1 MADAM
6 NTLNGGSVLNF
17 VTPDT
22 TEYENCF
29 NGLYITDTFTAELGL
44 ELKSGN
50 DFNFQL
56 DSCFMKNASYSESG
70 ISGDPVAVPDTDT
83 LPTMAQAYL
92 DTNDCSKIY
101 TVGNNFNPHD
111 GHTILVAACLAYT
124 SGWSN
129 PTTYAVGLK
138 YVFYDVDND
147 QIVTTPTN
155 MDGNYIEGQD
165 LGTYPPYIK
174 VETTYYGTVQA
185 NYEPRLNNFATLT
198 GVHRL
203 SAYNRQALLAGYI
216 YAQSFSTNIPLFDT
230 QSHAESY
237 LRDNTITEGI
247 LNLGAGDPEEEYEKQ
262 KDFWYIKNVWGHNA
276 NSALNYDHFRNY
288 RFTPITEMKIA
299 LLKKRPTASDPATY
313 TLVTDFAYNV
323 KSAGAWNYDDDDYV
337 DAPSFQTG
345 YIHKSISFG
354 SDDYYSVFKFQTN
367 IPTVDSQA
375 DVDDYFAGRKTIDEV
390 ATNWA
395 DISRQ
400 LNELVA
406 PDLPGLDKD
415 SETPTGSNGM
425 VYTYGAKLYEITN
438 IELAALFSEMFTPQN
453 LQAILDGNKLF
464 GDDVFNAISNIV
476 YLPLSDLSDIC
487 SFGSGTNNI
496 WIGSW
501 ESQNAQGRLISKN
514 DKTINCGSFFFADNF
529 KDFRS
534 YDPFQRFFVMIPF
547 CGFFELTVSKYVGK
561 TVRVE
566 IAIDITTGGVLAM
579 LYANDILMD
588 QFSGQCGASRPIT
601 ARDSATYFSN
611 IVNAITGSAG
621 TFGSAGKGA
630 VQASAKIAGAGSG
643 AALAGGVAMG
653 VGVAAVGA
661 VGGTLKAYQ
670 LKEAIDSPPIMSS
683 GALAGCMSYFS
694 NTKVH
699 FIVAQKKTVRP
710 LNELETIGYPSNQ
723 GGTVGSFSGF
733 LSCSAFKMAD
743 NFTGTKRELQ
753 MIYEIMK
760 GGIYI

>member
-1 MADAM
+1 MADAWSI
-6 NTLNGGSVLNF
+6 LNHGNLINF
-17 VTPDT
+17 VTPDV
-22 TEYENCF
+22 ENLQYAA
-29 NGLYITDTFTAELGL
+29 NGVYITDTFTAEPGL
-44 ELKSGN
+44 ELKPGERIS
-50 DFNFQL
+50 FQI
-56 DSCFMKNASYSESG
+56 DNGYFKNSTISETGG
-70 ISGDPVAVPDTDT
+70 IQGDPVSVPDGSA
-83 LPTMAQAYL
+83 LQTMAQYYIDTDDCTKSYVLGDNFRPAL
-92 DTNDCSKIY
+92 DHQILIAGHLKFDNGWGDTY
-101 TVGNNFNPHD
+101 TVGVAWAYYDATSRQFVSIPQNYD
-111 GHTILVAACLAYT
+111 GRYMHA
-124 SGWSN
+124 
-129 PTTYAVGLK
+129 
-138 YVFYDVDND
+138 
-147 QIVTTPTN
+147 
-155 MDGNYIEGQD
+155 QD
-165 LGTYPPYIK
+165 MGTYPPYLIMEYCFNASK
-174 VETTYYGTVQA
+174 T
-185 NYEPRLNNFATLT
+185 NYEPRLNNFYQAI
-198 GVHRL
+198 GHPIVN
-203 SAYNRQALLAGYI
+203 AYIRNELLATYR
-216 YAQSFSTNIPLFDT
+216 YATSLATNIPIFDT
-230 QSHAESY
+230 MEHARAY
-237 LRDNTITEGI
+237 LQDNSVLDGL
-247 LNLGAGDPEEEYEKQ
+247 LNGGTPTDPEEEYEKQ
-262 KDFWYIKNVWGHNA
+262 FDFWYIKNVFGQNTRTLTAYTHA
-276 NSALNYDHFRNY
+276 RNY
-288 RFTPITEMKIA
+288 RFYPLSVEKIA
-299 LLKKRPTASDPATY
+299 LLKHTPTSSEPY
-313 TLVTDFAYNV
+313 NYMLVTDYEYSA
-323 KSAGAWNYDDDDYV
+323 KAAGAFEYDDDDYTPAITWF
-337 DAPSFQTG
+337 DG
-345 YIHKSISFG
+345 CLKNSISFG
-354 SDDYYSVFKFQTN
+354 EDDYYTVFKWDTN
-367 IPTVDSQA
+367 IPTIDTQE
-375 DVDDYFAGRKTIDEV
+375 DVDDYFAGRKTIDQV
-390 ATNWA
+390 ATNWK
-395 DISRQ
+395 DIQRQ

-415 SETPTGSNGM
+415 DETPTGSNGM
-425 VYTYGAKLYEITN
+425 VYTYGAKLYEVTN

-464 GDDVFNAISNIV
+464 GEDVFNAISNIV

-487 SFGSGTNNI
+487 TFMSGTNNI

-501 ESQNAQGRLISKN
+501 ESHNAQGRLISKN
-514 DKTINCGSFFFADNF
+514 DKKINCGSFYFADNF
-529 KDFRS
+529 GDFRS
-534 YDPFQRFFVMIPF
+534 YDPFQRFFAMIPF

-561 TVRVE
+561 TVRCE

-588 QFSGQCGASRPIT
+588 QFSGQCGASRPVT

-670 LKEAIDSPPIMSS
+670 IKEAIDSPPIMSS

-743 NFTGTKRELQ
+743 SFTGTKRELQ